1 MCLKKAP
8 HSRTVV
14 VKYQYDAWGKE
25 ISHTPAGNSGSTL
38 YAHNALKY
46 RGYYYDAET
55 GFYYV
60 SSRYYDPEIG
70 RFINADTIDLVLA
83 SQTTLTD
90 KNLYAYCDNNP
101 IIRKD
106 DNGNMWIYAAIGG
119 GVVGGVIS
127 ALSYMSSLAVSG
139 EQFDFGKFIGTTT
152 VGVLNGILGGV
163 AGVSSGFLKITLI
176 LASGGVS
183 GIYTYRTTKG
193 THEYKL
199 AAAVAAGTIT
209 TIGTYTG
216 TLFDTNR
223 LAKID
228 IAVANGVATFFT
240 GVPTEMVNKVFQ
252 YDLAKAYTP
261 SPASG
266 VKKGR
271 TSYSVNNRYPSPY
284 ICAVV

>member
-1 MCLKKAP
+1 
-8 HSRTVV
+8 
-14 VKYQYDAWGKE
+14 
-25 ISHTPAGNSGSTL
+25 
-38 YAHNALKY
+38 
-46 RGYYYDAET
+46 
-55 GFYYV
+55 
-60 SSRYYDPEIG
+60 
-70 RFINADTIDLVLA
+70 
-83 SQTTLTD
+83 
-90 KNLYAYCDNNP
+90 
-101 IIRKD
+101 
-106 DNGNMWIYAAIGG
+106 MWIYAAIGG

-228 IAVANGVATFFT
+228 IASPIYINKSALRPIYCIVYISAIIPAVTHKTAERT
-240 GVPTEMVNKVFQ
+240 GKLYME
-252 YDLAKAYTP
+252 
-261 SPASG
+261 
-266 VKKGR
+266 
-271 TSYSVNNRYPSPY
+271 
-284 ICAVV
+284 